1 MRAISGI
8 VGEEFP
14 DKDIAVANMLAT
26 MKHRGPDHTEVRKVG
41 DHTFLGHNRLSIIDL
56 HSSVNQPFV
65 SEDDRYTIVFNGEIY
80 NYTELQLQLLPH
92 FSFRTNSDTEVL
104 LAAYRKWGYQCLDH
118 LIGMFSFA
126 IWDNAENVLFAAC
139 DRFGIKPFY
148 YCEVNNNLLF
158 ASEIKALWAAGIVRA
173 RNQKVW
179 SSYFVYGSYG
189 MPDETFWQGIQ
200 QLPAGHFLILKNGNL
215 RVNRWYN
222 FEERITR
229 IQPAWSNASESE
241 ITERYLELLHESIM
255 LRFRSDVPVGFNVSG
270 GLDSALLISMVKD
283 IFSNNGAINAFTFTT
298 GNPDYDE
305 LPVVKMLIDATRFPL
320 NNIQL
325 LAKDVPD
332 LAEEMALAQDEP
344 YGGLPTL
351 AYASLFKAARQRNT
365 IVLLEGQGID
375 EAWAGYDYYQTGSGS
390 VVQGVTGSPFRPNV
404 FTEEFIKLAERP
416 QYREPFEEKLLN
428 LQFRDLFFTKIPR
441 ALRFNDRI
449 SMKYS
454 TELREPFLDHRL
466 VEMAF
471 ALPTHW
477 KINDNTSKYL
487 LRKITKNYLSEN
499 IRLAPKRAQQT
510 PQGKWLANEL
520 RDWADVKINSFAT
533 SEGVN
538 AVKLLGEWDSYCR
551 HGSDNSFYIW
561 HFINSAML
569 ENNENVNKYKVYV
582 DVLIKEKKL

>member
-1 MRAISGI
+1 
-8 VGEEFP
+8 
-14 DKDIAVANMLAT
+14 
-26 MKHRGPDHTEVRKVG
+26 
-41 DHTFLGHNRLSIIDL
+41 
-56 HSSVNQPFV
+56 
-65 SEDDRYTIVFNGEIY
+65 
-80 NYTELQLQLLPH
+80 
-92 FSFRTNSDTEVL
+92 
-104 LAAYRKWGYQCLDH
+104 
-118 LIGMFSFA
+118 
-126 IWDNAENVLFAAC
+126 LFAAC

-283 IFSNNGAINAFTFTT
+283 IFPNNGAINAFTFTT